1 MAIQKWVAV
10 VDDVI
15 ISGTF
20 DTKQEA
26 ELCEERHKGRKVLE
40 DVVNCCSD
48 YDGLMMDSFIDFF
61 ISDDKA
67 QIVVNYLQQLI
78 ERGVK

>member
-1 MAIQKWVAV
+1 MVIQKWVAV
-10 VDDVI
+10 VDDVVI
-15 ISGTF
+15 GGTF

-26 ELCEERHKGRKVLE
+26 ELCEERHKGRKALE
-40 DVVNCCSD
+40 DAVSCCSD
-48 YDGLMMDSFIDFF
+48 CDGLMIDSFIDFF

-67 QIVVNYLQQLI
+67 QTFVNYLQQLI

>member
-1 MAIQKWVAV
+1 MANQKWVAV
-10 VDDVI
+10 VEDDI
-15 ISGTF
+15 IGTF

-26 ELCEERHKGRKVLE
+26 ELCEDRHKGRKAL
-40 DVVNCCSD
+40 D
-48 YDGLMMDSFIDFF
+48 YAIDSCTEYNRLDIDCFINFF

-67 QIVVNYLQQLI
+67 QTVVNYLQQLI

>member
-10 VDDVI
+10 VDDVVI
-15 ISGTF
+15 GTF

-26 ELCEERHKGRKVLE
+26 LACEERHKGRKALGDAVS
-40 DVVNCCSD
+40 CCSD
-48 YDGLMMDSFIDFF
+48 YDGLMIDSFIDFF

-67 QIVVNYLQQLI
+67 QTVVNYLQQLI

>member
-10 VDDVI
+10 VDDVVI
-15 ISGTF
+15 GTF
-20 DTKQEA
+20 DTSKEA
-26 ELCEERHKGRKVLE
+26 ELCEERHKGRKALE
-40 DVVNCCSD
+40 DAVSYCSD
-48 YDGLMMDSFIDFF
+48 YDGLMTDSFIDFF